1 MPPIEQLGPFS
12 CRWEE
17 GCFPLGQDS
26 LLLGRFATVKPG
38 WRVCDL
44 GCGVGTLLLLLLG
57 RVSTLAVCGVEIS
70 PDAAR
75 AAQCNLADNGLT
87 GEIRTGDLRDPAV
100 LPAAGQWDLVV
111 SNPPWFPGGSGRS
124 GGPARMEEQCTLE
137 QLCAAAARCLKNGG
151 RFALVHRPD
160 RLTDLLCALRSAGL
174 EPKRMQ
180 LVQHRED
187 KPPSAVLL
195 EAVRQGRPGLEV
207 LPVRTGPVN

>member
-1 MPPIEQLGPFS
+1 MAPAEQLGPFS
-12 CRWEE
+12 YRWEE

-26 LLLGRFATVKPG
+26 LLLGAFATVKPG

-44 GCGVGTLLLLLLG
+44 GCGAGALLLLLLG
-57 RVSTLAVCGVEIS
+57 RVSTLTVCGVEIS
-70 PDAAR
+70 PVAAAAAR
-75 AAQCNLADNGLT
+75 RNLARNGLP
-87 GEIRTGDLRDPAV
+87 GEIITGDLKDPAS
-100 LPAAGQWDLVV
+100 LPTAGRWDLAV
-111 SNPPWFPGGSGRS
+111 SNPPWFPDGSGRS
-124 GGPARMEEQCTLE
+124 GGAERMEEQCTLE
-137 QLCAAAARCLKNGG
+137 QLCAAAARYLKNGG

-160 RLTDLLCALRSAGL
+160 RLTDLLCALRAAGL

-180 LVQHRED
+180 LVQHRAD

>member
-1 MPPIEQLGPFS
+1 MTHTEQLGPYSF
-12 CRWEE
+12 RWEE

-26 LLLGRFATVKPG
+26 LLLGSFATVKPG

-44 GCGVGTLLLLLLG
+44 GCGPGTLLLLLLG
-57 RVSTLAVCGVEIS
+57 RVSTLTVCGVEIS
-70 PDAAR
+70 PIAADVAR
-75 AAQCNLADNGLT
+75 RNLADNGLS
-87 GEIRTGDLRDPAV
+87 GEIITGDLKDIAS
-100 LPAAGQWDLVV
+100 LPTAGQWDLVV
-111 SNPPWFPGGSGRS
+111 SNPPWFPDGSGRS
-124 GGPARMEEQCTLE
+124 GGPERMEEQCTLE

-160 RLTDLLCALRSAGL
+160 RLTDLLCALRAAGL

-187 KPPSAVLL
+187 KVPSAVLL

-207 LPVRTGPVN
+207 LPVRTGPLN

>member
-12 CRWEE
+12 YRWEE

-26 LLLGRFATVKPG
+26 LLLGSFATVKPG

-44 GCGVGTLLLLLLG
+44 GSGAGALLLLLLG
-57 RVSTLAVCGVEIS
+57 RVSTLTVCGVEIS
-70 PDAAR
+70 PMAADAAR
-75 AAQCNLADNGLT
+75 SNLADNGLP
-87 GEIRTGDLRDPAV
+87 GEIITGDLRDLSG
-100 LPAAGQWDLVV
+100 LPPAGQWDLVV
-111 SNPPWFPGGSGRS
+111 SNPPWFPDGSGRS
-124 GGPARMEEQCTLE
+124 GGPEWMEEQCTLE

-160 RLTDLLCALRSAGL
+160 RLTDLLCTLRAAGL

-187 KPPSAVLL
+187 KAPSAVLL
-195 EAVRQGRPGLEV
+195 EAVRQGRPGLDV